1 MIRGRMYFR
10 AYLETKHHL
19 ISISGGLLGLFQ
31 LLDQVGQAALAAVLT
46 VLVVGH
52 EHATSAV
59 LAGAL
64 PPQPGDLSL
73 VADLVILQGGQLDLL
88 MLVLDLLG
96 SGVVLLLALLATTPQ
111 AEDQVKGR
119 FFLDVVVGQGPAILK
134 LLAGKDQPLL
144 VWRDTLLVLDLGLD
158 ILDGIG
164 GLDLEGDGLAREGL
178 DENLHLDSDENTS
191 ALSET

>member
-19 ISISGGLLGLFQ
+19 TSITGGLLGLFQ
-31 LLDQVGQAALAAVLT
+31 LLDQVGQAALAAVLA

-52 EHATSAV
+52 EHTASAV

-64 PPQPGDLSL
+64 PPQPGDLAL
-73 VADLVILQGGQLDLL
+73 VADLVILEGGQLDLL

-96 SGVVLLLALLATTPQ
+96 SGVVLLLALLAATPQ
-111 AEDQVKGR
+111 AEDQVQGGL
-119 FFLDVVVGQGPAILK
+119 FLDVVVREGPAILE

-144 VWRDTLLVLDLGLD
+144 VWGNTLLVLDLGFD
-158 ILDGIG
+158 ILDGVT

>member
-19 ISISGGLLGLFQ
+19 TSITGGLLGLFQ

-52 EHATSAV
+52 EDATTAV

-64 PPQPGDLSL
+64 SPQPGDLSL
-73 VADLVILQGGQLDLL
+73 VTDLVILKGGQLDLL

-96 SGVVLLLALLATTPQ
+96 GGVVLLLALLAATPQ
-111 AEDQVKGR
+111 AEDQVQGG

-144 VWRDTLLVLDLGLD
+144 IRRDALLVLDLGLD
-158 ILDGIG
+158 ILDGIT

-191 ALSET
+191 A